1 MSDRPV
7 LVRLATVL
15 AVLLFAA
22 SCGGDDGDSEAV
34 DAVERSATDDATTTG
49 DTTGSDDVTT
59 DPDDTTPPAGA
70 EPTDE
75 TASTPGA
82 PTTTPPPDTAGSTD
96 GGQVGAAAPG
106 GDNTSAAPA
115 RPTVPQSG
123 VYTFQRTTTDDEG
136 TRTENHDVTVER
148 LGGDDHTGRVRVT
161 MESEQGKL
169 TNDTSVSGTGML
181 VERSIIS
188 SPLGEIDCDWEP
200 DWHVYGTLA
209 EGSTWTVDTA
219 CHDTAAGLEVDV
231 AITGSG
237 AVVGTEEID
246 VAGARLTAWVFET
259 TTVTEFRVSSPSVN
273 GTQRSESTSRTWF
286 DPARGM
292 QVRDESRRQNSGD
305 FESGTSEVV
314 SEFTS
319 FRAG

>member
-1 MSDRPV
+1 MSHRPV

-15 AVLLFAA
+15 AALLFVA
-22 SCGGDDGDSEAV
+22 SCGGDDSDSEAV
-34 DAVERSATDDATTTG
+34 VERRATDDATTTG
-49 DTTGSDDVTT
+49 ETTGSDAVTT
-59 DPDDTTPPAGA
+59 DPDDTTSSAGA
-70 EPTDE
+70 GATDE
-75 TASTPGA
+75 TAPTPA
-82 PTTTPPPDTAGSTD
+82 SPTTTPPPGTAGSTD
-96 GGQVGAAAPG
+96 GGQAGAAAPG
-106 GDNTSAAPA
+106 EDETSAAQA
-115 RPTVPQSG
+115 RPTVPRSG

-136 TRTENHDVTVER
+136 TRTESHDVTVER
-148 LGGDDHTGRVRVT
+148 LGGDDHTGRARVT
-161 MESEQGKL
+161 MDSEQGEL

-259 TTVTEFRVSSPSVN
+259 TTVTEFTVSSPSVN
-273 GTQRSESTSRTWF
+273 GTQRAESTSRSWF

-292 QVRDESRRQNSGD
+292 QVRDESRRQSSGD
-305 FESGTSEVV
+305 FESGTSQVV